1 MMTPSP
7 DHELDSFKTS
17 INLTEYAASCGYEF
31 DRKAS
36 SRHSVVMRHG
46 AGDKVVIARENDGHW
61 IYFSVRDN
69 SDNGTIIDFVQRRK
83 GLNLGQVRKELRN
96 WIGGSPLPY
105 RPLAT
110 AFVASLMPVARDSV
124 AVQARWEAA
133 RAIEGHH
140 PYLERVRRI
149 PAALLGSGRFYDRIR
164 IDDHG
169 NAIFPHWNEDGLCG
183 FELKNE
189 GFTGFAAGGTKG
201 LWLSRFS
208 ESDERLVIAETA
220 VDALSYAALHN
231 SERSRFA
238 SLAGSMND
246 QQPALLVAAVQ
257 KLPRGA
263 LVIGAFDNDE
273 AGDNFLEKVRMILK
287 DKDVIDDRPE
297 TRGDDWNDVLRLEKS
312 C

>member
-1 MMTPSP
+1 M
-7 DHELDSFKTS
+7 
-17 INLTEYAASCGYEF
+17 
-31 DRKAS
+31 
-36 SRHSVVMRHG
+36 
-46 AGDKVVIARENDGHW
+46 
-61 IYFSVRDN
+61 
-69 SDNGTIIDFVQRRK
+69 
-83 GLNLGQVRKELRN
+83 
-96 WIGGSPLPY
+96 
-105 RPLAT
+105 
-110 AFVASLMPVARDSV
+110 
-124 AVQARWEAA
+124 
-133 RAIEGHH
+133 
-140 PYLERVRRI
+140 
-149 PAALLGSGRFYDRIR
+149 
-164 IDDHG
+164 
-169 NAIFPHWNEDGLCG
+169 
-183 FELKNE
+183 
-189 GFTGFAAGGTKG
+189 G